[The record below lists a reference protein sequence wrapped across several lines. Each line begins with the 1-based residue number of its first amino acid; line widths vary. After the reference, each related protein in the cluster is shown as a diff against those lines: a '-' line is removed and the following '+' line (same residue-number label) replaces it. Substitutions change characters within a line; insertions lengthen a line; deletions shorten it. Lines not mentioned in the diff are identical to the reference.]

1 MKKISELFSKEELD
15 SLSKYKPE
23 LVTMGVPSI
32 DDLNLLDQPS
42 FDQIIIKFFKQ
53 YEVND
58 ELFWIKEIGDICEAS
73 DTYSKKLI

>member
-23 LVTMGVPSI
+23 LVTMGVPSR

-58 ELFWIKEIGDICEAS
+58 ESFWIKEIGDMCEAS